1 MNLMNLMRRV
11 MMRRDTKENPV
22 EPRPIGDWREL
33 DDGFS
38 EWADMLVWAVTAIA
52 AVGLVAFVM
61 GVASAIFKL

>member
-1 MNLMNLMRRV
+1 MNCCDDYGNCRQGRNCPARTV
-11 MMRRDTKENPV
+11 G
-22 EPRPIGDWREL
+22 PRPVGDWREL

-52 AVGLVAFVM
+52 AVGLVAFIV

>member
-1 MNLMNLMRRV
+1 MIMETVGRAVIAPAR
-11 MMRRDTKENPV
+11 TV
-22 EPRPIGDWREL
+22 EPRPVGDWREL

-52 AVGLVAFVM
+52 AVGLVAFIV